1 VVDTDD
7 ELDSVLVESDV
18 VETLEDSVL
27 VDCVVLDESVV
38 VVELDTLEVAEVVVS
53 RAQ

>member
-1 VVDTDD
+1 
-7 ELDSVLVESDV
+7 VLVDSD
-18 VETLEDSVL
+18 VL
-27 VDCVVLDESVV
+27 VDCVDCVVLDESVLDESVV